1 MIRLKKEMGFSLFPR
16 YFRLLLLLIPLISIS
31 AQPIQSHADTPGRGA
46 AGIATPPVSPSDKN
60 GDVDRH
66 SERLHTRSVSGLE
79 LPTDRPIVVGGD
91 HDYPPFEYLDDA
103 GRPAGYNVAL
113 TRAIAREMGLDIEFR
128 LGPWA
133 DIIHELEEGRI
144 DVIQGMFYLPER
156 DRVFD
161 FSQPHMVNHYV
172 SIVRK
177 GEGDPPSELKD
188 LEGKRIVVEKRDAA
202 HDFLAKEGL
211 GGQLSLVE
219 TQEDVLRELAEGN
232 HDCGFAVRISAL
244 YMIEEKGWKN
254 LVLGK
259 QAFLPLEYCY
269 AAPNNQKAIL
279 AQFSEGL
286 EVLEKS
292 GEYRRIY
299 DEWLGGYDQR
309 PPSLINAL
317 RYSGMVLVPLV
328 VILLLI
334 FSWSW
339 FLKRKVA
346 ARTRELQESLEFQRA
361 MIDCSPVAL
370 YSIDLDGNVL
380 AWNASAE
387 KIFGWNAGE
396 VVGKPLPCVPEE
408 KKEEFSAFRE
418 RVLQDGGFSDVEVV
432 RVRRDGALFD
442 GSLSMAPIYNPRR
455 EIIGIMCAMEDISE
469 RKKAE
474 AALRNSEI
482 RYRSLFDNSMDGFLL
497 TVPDG
502 SILDVNPAA
511 CAMLGR
517 TADEIKKL
525 GREGIMDASDPRL
538 QSGLEERARKG
549 SAFGELTMI
558 RADNTRF
565 PVEISSV
572 IFLDENGEERSSMII
587 RDITERKRAE
597 EEHEK
602 LQAQLIQ
609 AQKMESVGR
618 LAGGVAHDYNNML
631 TVIQGNTQ
639 LILSEIDEQSP
650 FYGKLLEI
658 KEATERSIEITRQ
671 LLAFARKQTIMPRV
685 LDLNEN
691 VEGMLKVLR
700 RLMGENIELVWQP
713 GPKLWSVKMDPVQV
727 DQILAN
733 LCVNSRDAIPEVGT
747 VTIETENVVL
757 DKGYSADRAGFLP
770 GEYVM
775 LAVSDNGA
783 GMDTETVDNAFDP
796 FFTTKGTGMGTGL
809 GLSTVYGIVKQNHG
823 FINLYSEPGKGTRIK
838 IYFPRYRQD
847 NEGRF
852 KAIDSE
858 IAVGAGE
865 TVLVVEDEDPV
876 LRLTQQML
884 ETMGY
889 QVLGSATPEDA
900 LETARKRE
908 TEIDLLIT
916 DVVLP
921 RMSGKDVAEEIM
933 KIRPG
938 IKVLFM
944 SGYTADV
951 LGHQGVLDEG
961 VAFLEKPFTFHSL
974 AARVSETLGAR

>member
-1 MIRLKKEMGFSLFPR
+1 
-16 YFRLLLLLIPLISIS
+16 
-31 AQPIQSHADTPGRGA
+31 
-46 AGIATPPVSPSDKN
+46 
-60 GDVDRH
+60 
-66 SERLHTRSVSGLE
+66 
-79 LPTDRPIVVGGD
+79 
-91 HDYPPFEYLDDA
+91 
-103 GRPAGYNVAL
+103 
-113 TRAIAREMGLDIEFR
+113 
-128 LGPWA
+128 
-133 DIIHELEEGRI
+133 
-144 DVIQGMFYLPER
+144 
-156 DRVFD
+156 
-161 FSQPHMVNHYV
+161 
-172 SIVRK
+172 
-177 GEGDPPSELKD
+177 
-188 LEGKRIVVEKRDAA
+188 
-202 HDFLAKEGL
+202 
-211 GGQLSLVE
+211 
-219 TQEDVLRELAEGN
+219 
-232 HDCGFAVRISAL
+232 
-244 YMIEEKGWKN
+244 
-254 LVLGK
+254 
-259 QAFLPLEYCY
+259 
-269 AAPNNQKAIL
+269 
-279 AQFSEGL
+279 
-286 EVLEKS
+286 
-292 GEYRRIY
+292 
-299 DEWLGGYDQR
+299 
-309 PPSLINAL
+309 
-317 RYSGMVLVPLV
+317 
-328 VILLLI
+328 
-334 FSWSW
+334 
-339 FLKRKVA
+339 
-346 ARTRELQESLEFQRA
+346 
-361 MIDCSPVAL
+361 
-370 YSIDLDGNVL
+370 
-380 AWNASAE
+380 
-387 KIFGWNAGE
+387 
-396 VVGKPLPCVPEE
+396 
-408 KKEEFSAFRE
+408 
-418 RVLQDGGFSDVEVV
+418 
-432 RVRRDGALFD
+432 
-442 GSLSMAPIYNPRR
+442 
-455 EIIGIMCAMEDISE
+455 
-469 RKKAE
+469 
-474 AALRNSEI
+474 
-482 RYRSLFDNSMDGFLL
+482 
-497 TVPDG
+497 
-502 SILDVNPAA
+502 
-511 CAMLGR
+511 
-517 TADEIKKL
+517 
-525 GREGIMDASDPRL
+525 
-538 QSGLEERARKG
+538 
-549 SAFGELTMI
+549 
-558 RADNTRF
+558 
-565 PVEISSV
+565 
-572 IFLDENGEERSSMII
+572 
-587 RDITERKRAE
+587 
-597 EEHEK
+597 
-602 LQAQLIQ
+602 
-609 AQKMESVGR
+609 
-618 LAGGVAHDYNNML
+618 
-631 TVIQGNTQ
+631 
-639 LILSEIDEQSP
+639 
-650 FYGKLLEI
+650 
-658 KEATERSIEITRQ
+658 
-671 LLAFARKQTIMPRV
+671 MPRV